1 MATSG
6 RHRVRDYAPMAEA
19 VTRYAQSG
27 ELSIAYQLSGD
38 GPLDLVFVCGFVSHQ
53 ETLWE
58 HPRPAHFA
66 RRMESFSRLLRY
78 DKRGQGLSDR
88 PARPPTLEESMDDL
102 CAVMDAAGIE
112 RAALFGIS
120 EGGPL
125 CQLFAAT
132 YPERVSAMVLYGT
145 YARVTEAPDYDSG
158 VPAEALE
165 RFGELLV
172 KEWGGPAAIDL
183 FAPSLA
189 EDSAFRSWWARL
201 LRSGTSPQG
210 AMALIQLYAELDTR
224 DVLVGIRVPTLVLH
238 REGDLAVAPT
248 QGRYLAEHIPEAR
261 LVQLA
266 GNDHL
271 VFAGDQDAVLDELEE
286 FLTGIRHAPAP
297 DRVLATVLFTDIVS
311 STETAAELG
320 DRRWRELLESHDTLV
335 RRQLERHRGRPV
347 KSLGDGFLA
356 TFDGPARAIQCAR
369 EISDEVPKLDLQIR
383 AGLHTG
389 ECEAMGDDL
398 GGLAVHIG
406 ARVVAEAGPGEV
418 LVSSTVKDLVVG
430 SGIEFAERGTYELK
444 GVPGE
449 WRLYAVTA

>member
-1 MATSG
+1 
-6 RHRVRDYAPMAEA
+6 MAEL
-19 VTRYAQSG
+19 VTQYAQSG

-88 PARPPTLEESMDDL
+88 PASPPTLEESMDDL
-102 CAVMDAAGIE
+102 RAVMDAAGIE

-132 YPERVSAMVLYGT
+132 YPERVRAMVLYGT
-145 YARVTEAPDYDSG
+145 FARFTEAPDYESG

-165 RFGELLV
+165 RFGEVLADD
-172 KEWGGPAAIDL
+172 WGGPAAIDL

-189 EDSAFRSWWARL
+189 DDSSFRSWWARL
-201 LRSGTSPQG
+201 LRAGTSPQG
-210 AMALIQLYAELDTR
+210 ATALMRLYATLDTR
-224 DVLVGIRVPTLVLH
+224 DVLPSIRVPTLVLH
-238 REGDLAVAPT
+238 READLLVAPA

-261 LVQLA
+261 FVQLA

-271 VFAGDQDAVLDELEE
+271 LFAGDQDAILDELEE
-286 FLTGIRHAPAP
+286 FLTGIRHVPEP
-297 DRVLATVLFTDIVS
+297 NRVLATVLFTDIVS

-369 EISDEVPKLDLQIR
+369 EISDEVANLDLEIR

-406 ARVVAEAGPGEV
+406 ARVAAKAGPSEV

-430 SGIEFAERGTYELK
+430 SAIEFAERGTHELK